1 MVPTIA
7 GYNMRCGESWATRQS
22 RLQILWRTYTSGWF
36 KREKSCGI
44 MPSGEENKITKTMNF
59 RNANG

>member
-7 GYNMRCGESWATRQS
+7 GYSMRCGESWATRQR

-44 MPSGEENKITKTMNF
+44 IPSGEEDKVIKNYEL
-59 RNANG
+59 